1 MHSLDTP
8 ARAGG
13 GRSFA
18 RLNAVPGN
26 RIADLVGDLARL
38 KDTQHDIKLN
48 TREFA
53 VAPADGALMVGGNE
67 RYAMREHALGQLCT
81 KLQVPAN
88 YARRCDAGLRAQNIN
103 RWLRNEDRDVLLR
116 IESGEVRAVLSATYR
131 AINHLDVLTWL
142 ADRLGGDVP
151 IRYELN
157 DQYLDLQ
164 IVREAPVHSLADRG
178 QEGLHRGLHLRNSE
192 VGSARV
198 QISTLVYRSIC
209 LNGLILSGDRWT
221 YSRRHVGKADIAEQ
235 VREAFDRAMTLA
247 GKAADSFLGTQAI
260 QVPEPLKTIE
270 HIASRY
276 ELTKPE
282 HEATNRAFEVEPGD
296 TLYSVINSL
305 TRAGNDDEL
314 SLDSRHRLQELGGR
328 ITSLASEGRRW
339 LDN

>member
-1 MHSLDTP
+1 MHTLDAP

-26 RIADLVGDLARL
+26 RIADLVSDLAKL
-38 KDTQHDIKLN
+38 KDQQEDIKVN
-48 TREFA
+48 TRELA
-53 VAPADGALMVGGNE
+53 VAPADGALMVGGSE
-67 RYAMREHALGQLCT
+67 RYAMREHAFGQLCA

-103 RWLRNEDRDVLLR
+103 RWLREDDRNLLLR
-116 IESGEVRAVLSATYR
+116 IEGGEVRAVLSSTYR
-131 AINHLDVLTWL
+131 PINHFDVLTWL
-142 ADRLGGDVP
+142 SDRLGGDVP

-157 DQYLDLQ
+157 DQFLDLQ
-164 IVREAPVHSLADRG
+164 VVREAPVHSLADRG
-178 QEGLHRGLHLRNSE
+178 REGLHRGLHLRNSE

-209 LNGLILSGDRWT
+209 LNGLILSSGRWT

-235 VREAFDRAMTLA
+235 VRDAFDRAMTLA

-260 QVPEPLKTIE
+260 QVAEPLKVIE
-270 HIASRY
+270 RIASRY

-282 HEATNRAFEVEPGD
+282 HEATNRAFEIEPGE
-296 TLYSVINSL
+296 TLYAVINSL

-314 SLDSRHRLQELGGR
+314 ALDSRHRLQELGGR
-328 ITSLASEGRRW
+328 LTTLASEGRRW